1 MTWITET
8 SVAALTTMLYVL
20 PAAVA
25 LATGVWAEHRHGQWA
40 TRQEEKARAERELS
54 RYDTSQCF

>member
-1 MTWITET
+1 MSWITET
-8 SVAALTTMLYVL
+8 PVAALTTMMYAA

-25 LATGVWAEHRHGQWA
+25 LVTGIWAEHHNGQWA

-54 RYDTSQCF
+54 RYDASQCF